1 MEYSSFVKTA
11 VASAIAALGV
21 HAVAAQVAVAE
32 NETYTQD
39 ISATDASTT
48 VDNKGT
54 IKNNEI
60 VIKGGAF
67 STTGSI
73 ETGLLDVTTTNS
85 PNPVFNGTIV
95 ADQFIYR
102 GTGANTYPV
111 SLNADV
117 TSKDLQVIGTVGP
130 AGNQTGFK
138 ISKQST
144 LANVEKVTVD
154 SAQGARTGLQFEDD
168 FRVSSA
174 IELTGEGDARVEL
187 LDGARISFDQI
198 TASASDAKIQM
209 NGNGSVNIDSLVVTE
224 GKKLN
229 FEVLGQTAGTA
240 LPNPVFNL
248 NQITVEDGAR
258 LNASVYSDNQADIT
272 IAGDLNVTLGA
283 NAVVDFGG
291 NKNANWNDK
300 KINITSENIN
310 VNVVD
315 SDNHGTLYL
324 SKDGT
329 DLEKTSVTV
338 TAAGSN
344 NTGNAESDLSKLTDV
359 VQMTHKTAYE
369 GNPEEAAQQEDVEN
383 AVVAIEANDLYD
395 GAQATIGFN
404 DAGESV
410 LQNVTTTKNANVFGI
425 AEMAAV
431 GLHIWR
437 NEINDMNK
445 RMGELRDSMGE
456 ANGVWARVYNGRAD
470 FGSQNITN
478 KYTAFQFGYDH
489 QVAHGLWL
497 GGAVSYTD
505 GDNDFANGGGDSSLL
520 AFTAY
525 GSWLLDNGFFLD
537 VTGKVGRM
545 KNTFDISLPGI
556 KSSGDYHTNAFS
568 LSAEAGWR
576 FYPTE
581 IMFVEPQVELM
592 YGRVNRVE
600 YTTSTGVNVD
610 QDAAEALIGRAGF
623 MLGIKCP
630 NDRGNAYIRAS
641 VLHDWEGDA
650 EFSFAKTGS
659 DARKIV
665 EELGGTWYEYGIG
678 VNFNATKQTHI
689 YADLEAASGGE
700 VDTDYRIN
708 LGVRYAW

>member
-21 HAVAAQVAVAE
+21 HAVAAPVAVAE
-32 NETYTQD
+32 GETYNQN

-60 VIKGGAF
+60 VVKGGAF

-85 PNPVFNGTIV
+85 PIPVFEGTIV

-102 GTGANTYPV
+102 GTGAHTYPV
-111 SLNADV
+111 SLNAEV
-117 TSKDLQVIGTVGP
+117 TSKHLQIVGD
-130 AGNQTGFK
+130 GNQTGFLV
-138 ISKQST
+138 SKQST
-144 LANVEKVTVD
+144 LANVEKVTIQ
-154 SAQGARTGLQFEDD
+154 SAAGTRTGLQFNGDY
-168 FRVSSA
+168 RVSSA
-174 IELTGEGDARVEL
+174 IELTGAGDARVQL
-187 LDGARISFDQI
+187 LDGAEITFDQI
-198 TASASDAKIQM
+198 SANGADAKIQM
-209 NGNGSVNIDSLVVTE
+209 DGNGSVTVDSLVVAE

-229 FEVLGQTAGTA
+229 FEVLGQTEGTP

-272 IAGDLNVTLGA
+272 IAGDLNITLGSD
-283 NAVVDFGG
+283 AVVDFGG
-291 NKNANWNDK
+291 NKNANWKDT
-300 KINITSENIN
+300 KINITSEKIN

-324 SKDGT
+324 SKVGT

-344 NTGNAESDLSKLTDV
+344 NTGNAEADLSKLTDV
-359 VQMTHKTAYE
+359 VQLTHKTAYE
-369 GNPEEAAQQEDVEN
+369 GNPEEVAEQEDVEN
-383 AVVAIEANDLYD
+383 AVVAVEANDIYD
-395 GAQATIGFN
+395 GAQATIGVN

-410 LQNVTTTKNANVFGI
+410 LQNVTKTKNANVYGI

-456 ANGVWARVYNGRAD
+456 ANGVWARIYNGRAD

-505 GDNDFANGGGDSSLL
+505 GDNDFANGGGDSSLM

-545 KNTFDISLPGI
+545 KNTFDISLPGFT
-556 KSSGDYHTNAFS
+556 SSGDYHTNAFS
-568 LSAEAGWR
+568 FSAEAGWR
-576 FYPTE
+576 FHPTE
-581 IMFVEPQVELM
+581 IVFVEPQVELM

-623 MLGIKCP
+623 MLGLKCP

-650 EFSFAKTGS
+650 EFSFAKSGS
-659 DARKIV
+659 DSRKIV

-678 VNFNATKQTHI
+678 VNFNATEQTHI